1 VLVTEETS
9 LESNS
14 DPQPDAAVAEKAD
27 AESPADGAIGT
38 PVTDAPETAGV
49 TDSKAADADAKAGVD
64 DGPEAGPV
72 EEGLDPQLVGLCVV
86 LWIVACGIFLA
97 NWESLKINWYLGNI
111 METLGPKPLPG
122 TPAEQLPLAV
132 DQASIDELVKLAAN
146 DSAVIDALRKELNS
160 RRQQDQRYRV
170 LMLVVAEKIP
180 GDESFQLLVGASLDY
195 DYRLRINAYRAL
207 SRLGTAGS
215 AEQREQAFQVV
226 FRGLK
231 TETDPLARMYAASMI
246 GMFKDPRPA
255 WDLVRVL
262 RDATGQYRSDQR
274 AGCVKSLRAIS
285 GKTKDEIP
293 FGAELEG
300 DAFDAQLRLWEEWFK
315 GQGGEIPAGESLDE
329 VRRAQRAAGPTSKP
343 TPEPGSDTTEDSSND
358 EAGSK

>member
-1 VLVTEETS
+1 MLVTEETS

-14 DPQPDAAVAEKAD
+14 DPQPDAAVAE
-27 AESPADGAIGT
+27 ESEATPSEAVGT
-38 PVTDAPETAGV
+38 PVVVPAETAGAKETKP
-49 TDSKAADADAKAGVD
+49 TDTQTESDPTK
-64 DGPEAGPV
+64 
-72 EEGLDPQLVGLCVV
+72 EESDPTDEGGLDPQLVGLCVV

-122 TPAEQLPLAV
+122 TPAEQRPLAV
-132 DQASIDELVKLAAN
+132 DNASIDELVKLAAG
-146 DSAVIDALRKELNS
+146 DSAVIEALRKELNS

-207 SRLGTAGS
+207 TRLGLEGS
-215 AEQREQAFQVV
+215 PEQREQAFQVV
-226 FRGLK
+226 LRGLN
-231 TETDPLARMYAASMI
+231 TESVPLGRTYAAGLI
-246 GMFKDPRPA
+246 GQFKDTRPA
-255 WDLVRVL
+255 WRLVQIL
-262 RDATGQYRSDQR
+262 RDSTGQFRTDER
-274 AGCVKSLRAIS
+274 AACVTSLRAIS

-293 FGAELEG
+293 FDAELEG
-300 DAFDAQLRLWEEWFK
+300 EAFDAQIRLWEEWFK

-329 VRRAQRAAGPTSKP
+329 LRRSQEAAGPTSKP
-343 TPEPGSDTTEDSSND
+343 TPEPGTEDSSND
-358 EAGSK
+358 ETGNK